1 MNSFLF
7 FPFFRHD
14 STHVGMHRDKNVSVS
29 ATEDGKLC
37 INGNN
42 IAVFSEKDPKLI
54 PWSSAGKNSIL
65 GCVNRSDTRLL

>member
-1 MNSFLF
+1 M
-7 FPFFRHD
+7 
-14 STHVGMHRDKNVSVS
+14 SVS

-65 GCVNRSDTRLL
+65 GCVNRSDTRFTLIEIEICSSSSE